1 MALGP
6 GRDGP
11 FERLIYTALRGE
23 GTKMN
28 LEYRWLMNLLA
39 VFKIA
44 LCFSLFV
51 ATPLAAF
58 ADVCVWRDP
67 ERTMSKLFPE
77 AQDYSTITIKL
88 TPEHVARIEKRLGAP
103 LDESEKHEFNFYELK
118 SKQGG
123 KVVTLGHAVAL
134 GGKGEYGVIEVVIG
148 VDPSRKIRA
157 AYIQRSSERAKKEIE
172 SPAFLSQFKG
182 KSFSDSFEFG
192 KDIKSPPTATV
203 AGNVVRITIRK
214 MLAFYEELLP
224 KQE

>member
-1 MALGP
+1 MG
-6 GRDGP
+6 
-11 FERLIYTALRGE
+11 F
-23 GTKMN
+23 
-28 LEYRWLMNLLA
+28 LMGFKIILCASLLLA
-39 VFKIA
+39 M
-44 LCFSLFV
+44 
-51 ATPLAAF
+51 PLRAI

-67 ERTMSKLFPE
+67 ERTMNKLFPE

-88 TPEHVARIEKRLGAP
+88 TPEHISKIEKRLGLP

-148 VDPSRKIRA
+148 MDSSRKIRA

-172 SPAFLSQFKG
+172 SLTFLSQFQG
-182 KSFSDSFEFG
+182 KSISDALEFG
-192 KDIKSPPTATV
+192 KDLKSPPTAAH
-203 AGNVVRITIRK
+203 AGNVVRITIKK

-224 KQE
+224 KQK

>member
-1 MALGP
+1 M
-6 GRDGP
+6 
-11 FERLIYTALRGE
+11 
-23 GTKMN
+23 
-28 LEYRWLMNLLA
+28 
-39 VFKIA
+39 
-44 LCFSLFV
+44 
-51 ATPLAAF
+51 AF

-77 AQDYSTITIKL
+77 AQDYSTISIKL
-88 TPEHVARIEKRLGAP
+88 TPEHIAKIEKRLGML

-148 VDPSRKIRA
+148 MDPSRKIRT

-172 SPAFLSQFKG
+172 APAFLTQFNG
-182 KSFSDSFEFG
+182 KSFSDALEFE
-192 KDIKSPPTATV
+192 KDLKAPPTAAF
-203 AGNVVRITIRK
+203 AGNVVRVTIKK

-224 KQE
+224 KQKNQ

>member
-1 MALGP
+1 MSSLAGFRIVL
-6 GRDGP
+6 
-11 FERLIYTALRGE
+11 FAS
-23 GTKMN
+23 
-28 LEYRWLMNLLA
+28 LLSA
-39 VFKIA
+39 IPHKA
-44 LCFSLFV
+44 M
-51 ATPLAAF
+51 

-88 TPEHVARIEKRLGAP
+88 TPEHVAKIEKRLGVP

-123 KVVTLGHAVAL
+123 KVVSLGHAVAL

-148 VDPSRKIRA
+148 MDPSRKIRA

-172 SPAFLSQFKG
+172 SLTFLSQFKG
-182 KSFSDSFEFG
+182 KSFLDALEFG
-192 KDIKSPPTATV
+192 KDLKSPPTAAH
-203 AGNVVRITIRK
+203 AGNVVRVTIKK

-224 KQE
+224 KQK